1 MGRLKVEIPLGL
13 EDAYRLF
20 DFWCPWEMMEGIV
33 QDDVGQV
40 RI

>member
-20 DFWCPWEMMEGIV
+20 DFWRPWEVMEGIV

-40 RI
+40 RV